1 MATRHRIGLLVGTLL
16 WVGAGS
22 LILPGAAL
30 ALSTDEAAQSDGA
43 VTAQSASAASA
54 QSAGEEAR
62 EQAQAAALRTAS
74 ASPPERRDLD
84 FLFYGGKFVD
94 KTFRSVIFRGET
106 DYLPS
111 YIWVAGLNYKLGQL
125 VGPFTIETEGQLGRH
140 SGIQDNWEVNALVIA
155 RIEWVWQNAFSF
167 SVAVGDGFSLA
178 SEKPILEVKEN
189 PSTNVFLQ
197 YLLAEIVFGLPS
209 VSWHPRFM
217 IRVHHRSGAF
227 GIHCAGTCGSN
238 FVTYGLKG
246 AF

>member
-1 MATRHRIGLLVGTLL
+1 MRQRIGLTMGMLL
-16 WVGAGS
+16 WVGAWG
-22 LILPGAAL
+22 LFYPGAAC
-30 ALSTDEAAQSDGA
+30 AQGPGGAGQNAGGAAQG
-43 VTAQSASAASA
+43 
-54 QSAGEEAR
+54 
-62 EQAQAAALRTAS
+62 QAQAGVPRTNS
-74 ASPPERRDLD
+74 ESPPEPRDLD

-94 KTFRSVIFRGET
+94 KTFRRVVFRGET

-111 YIWVAGLNYKLGQL
+111 YIWVAGLNYKLGKL
-125 VGPFTIETEGQLGRH
+125 VGPLTIETEGQVGRH
-140 SGIQDNWEVNALVIA
+140 TGIQDNWEVNALVIA
-155 RIEWVWQNAFSF
+155 RMEWVWENAFSF
-167 SVAVGDGFSLA
+167 SVAMGDGFSLA
-178 SEKPILEVKEN
+178 SEKPKLEIKEN